1 LLKDWS
7 VGEPRVS
14 HLSFSPNTAVNNVKL
29 VDNHNNV
36 VECLLSTAKNICSY
50 EVGGEKIQDTID
62 VEETPDN
69 DEVSDT
75 VKDGLKLNLRLPS
88 TSLNSKI
95 NSAFLQNGEEGRY
108 KKLFSNNNEN
118 IERSQIT
125 EFDIL
130 KNYLIAGN
138 NNGMLSIW
146 DLETSL
152 LLNSKQLF
160 GIITGVKC
168 LSRKSS
174 QSSEEDDLIVT
185 SHAGKGFDIGCISV
199 RRMVSPSELS
209 VIWSAYQD
217 VMPVFCVDVT
227 DKFILSLEWL
237 GTFDMVHVGS
247 ATLYTWN
254 SIDETGKYKYF
265 RRDFSESEL
274 FTVRWSSAGIF
285 KDDFAALC
293 SCDDAGGTIERHQ
306 IFIYNLTN
314 LTVLQSFTGHLSGIF
329 QVISCGDILITR
341 DKDGV
346 IFLWDS
352 NLAIKDDYKDTEPE
366 NAALIRKF
374 DLPHR
379 DKFLGVDVDLRRLAI
394 CKIGGVQVLDFWN
407 AAES

>member
-1 LLKDWS
+1 MENCDDIDTSPLLDIFDFNREGFRHIAERICLYLDYHSLVYLKQSCTTIHQFLHSCHLESLLLRRKLLKDWS

-62 VEETPDN
+62 VEETHDN
-69 DEVSDT
+69 EEVSNT

-146 DLETSL
+146 DLETSQ

-160 GIITGVKC
+160 GIITG
-168 LSRKSS
+168 LFL
-174 QSSEEDDLIVT
+174 D
-185 SHAGKGFDIGCISV
+185 
-199 RRMVSPSELS
+199 
-209 VIWSAYQD
+209 
-217 VMPVFCVDVT
+217 
-227 DKFILSLEWL
+227 FILS
-237 GTFDMVHVGS
+237 GKDV
-247 ATLYTWN
+247 N
-254 SIDETGKYKYF
+254 SNDLCRCKM
-265 RRDFSESEL
+265 SE
-274 FTVRWSSAGIF
+274 
-285 KDDFAALC
+285 
-293 SCDDAGGTIERHQ
+293 
-306 IFIYNLTN
+306 
-314 LTVLQSFTGHLSGIF
+314 
-329 QVISCGDILITR
+329 
-341 DKDGV
+341 
-346 IFLWDS
+346 
-352 NLAIKDDYKDTEPE
+352 
-366 NAALIRKF
+366 
-374 DLPHR
+374 
-379 DKFLGVDVDLRRLAI
+379 
-394 CKIGGVQVLDFWN
+394 
-407 AAES
+407 